1 MIAWTECPDGQCN
14 RQRDGTMWS
23 GMFGTVMAA
32 CVWLAAADSSAVAA
46 TAATG
51 SLDTAYKLYQAQDY
65 AGALAIWRPLAE
77 QNDPNALFNL
87 GQAYRL
93 GRGVPAD
100 PKQAVTYYERAAK
113 LGHIAAQGNLA
124 TLYYFGPPGTK
135 DSKKAIEW
143 FQAAA
148 RNGDARAQYM
158 LGVLYFNGDE
168 LPKDWPRAY
177 AYTTLARDAG
187 LVEANDSLAQLNKYL
202 QPTDVEQGKALWTQ
216 LVQATPTLPNSR
228 PVIAASAPA
237 APPPVPAQAPALQT
251 AAATT
256 SNATPATALPT
267 VYDGRRPETTKTAAA
282 APPPAV
288 PIAPAPAPAPTSAPA
303 PTATAKPVVKA
314 AVQAHHAPAPA
325 PTKVA
330 SNAPAPANAGAAGG
344 GWRVQL
350 GAYGSATGAQG
361 EWSHMKAA
369 VQSVISGAEPVM
381 TTTANITR
389 LQVGSYT
396 SAAEAG
402 RACQSLKAKGLS
414 CFPAHAAP

>member
-1 MIAWTECPDGQCN
+1 MRSGML
-14 RQRDGTMWS
+14 GTMMVAW
-23 GMFGTVMAA
+23 
-32 CVWLAAADSSAVAA
+32 VWLATGQSSAIAA
-46 TAATG
+46 TPSAAG
-51 SLDTAYKLYQAQDY
+51 SLDTAYKLYQSQDY

-93 GRGVPAD
+93 GRGVSAD

-143 FQAAA
+143 FQVAA

-168 LPKDWPRAY
+168 LAKDWPRAY

-187 LVEANDSLAQLNKYL
+187 LVEANESLAQLNKYL
-202 QPTDVEQGKALWTQ
+202 QPTDVDQGKALRTQ
-216 LVQATPTLPNSR
+216 LVQASPSLPNSK
-228 PVIAASAPA
+228 PILTASAPPA
-237 APPPVPAQAPALQT
+237 APPAPALQPAAQT

-256 SNATPATALPT
+256 SATAPGPATALPT
-267 VYDGRRPETTKTAAA
+267 VYDGRRAEATKTAAA
-282 APPPAV
+282 APAPTV
-288 PIAPAPAPAPTSAPA
+288 PIAAPAPATPPAKPA
-303 PTATAKPVVKA
+303 TPPAKPVVK
-314 AVQAHHAPAPA
+314 VTTPAHHSAAPA
-325 PTKVA
+325 PTKLA
-330 SNAPAPANAGAAGG
+330 SNTPAPTPAPSGTPSTASGS

-350 GAYGSATGAQG
+350 GAYSSTAGAQG
-361 EWSHMKAA
+361 EWTHMKTA
-369 VQSVISGAEPVM
+369 VQSVISNAEPVM

-389 LQVGSYT
+389 LQVGSYA
-396 SAAEAG
+396 SAADAG
-402 RACQSLKAKGLS
+402 RACQSLKAKGLT